1 MIFVDKSVVRE
12 RNAIC
17 NTCEFKRGD
26 FKLFG
31 ITIFKRL
38 KQCKVCKCSLYAKT
52 LLTDAKCPKNKW

>member
-26 FKLFG
+26 FKKQ
-31 ITIFKRL
+31 IDEL
-38 KQCKVCKCSLYAKT
+38 KSQVSSLAIKET
-52 LLTDAKCPKNKW
+52 VKMPSRSDEIRRMF